1 MFNKWLDRKNPDT
14 TELIM
19 SIGKEDTP
27 CCGYGIAVCECD
39 AEVDV
44 CIFNLEVDEIMT
56 FTSYQKFPVG
66 ESEGLFV

>member
-1 MFNKWLDRKNPDT
+1 
-14 TELIM
+14 M